1 MFQDIKSKFK
11 KSSDPIWKKVSP
23 HIIRLSALNSS
34 TVKHAFGS
42 IADQLGMLDKS
53 DVTIW
58 NIEKFIAA
66 TEFAEL
72 TRPIVIIFEDSE
84 AFNPLVFSQFWI
96 FIFSIISCTKNYN
109 VK

>member
-1 MFQDIKSKFK
+1 
-11 KSSDPIWKKVSP
+11 
-23 HIIRLSALNSS
+23 
-34 TVKHAFGS
+34 
-42 IADQLGMLDKS
+42 MLDKS

-84 AFNPLVFSQFWI
+84 AFNPLVFSQFGT
-96 FIFSIISCTKNYN
+96 FIDFKLQCCMS
-109 VK
+109 

>member
-1 MFQDIKSKFK
+1 
-11 KSSDPIWKKVSP
+11 
-23 HIIRLSALNSS
+23 
-34 TVKHAFGS
+34 
-42 IADQLGMLDKS
+42 MLDKS

-84 AFNPLVFSQFWI
+84 AFNPLVFSQFGI
-96 FIFSIISCTKNYN
+96 FIFKIVEYHHFMSSFSNIVLYSLKISEVVNNPYS
-109 VK
+109 

>member
-1 MFQDIKSKFK
+1 
-11 KSSDPIWKKVSP
+11 
-23 HIIRLSALNSS
+23 
-34 TVKHAFGS
+34 
-42 IADQLGMLDKS
+42 MLDKS

-84 AFNPLVFSQFWI
+84 AFNPLVFSQYWI
-96 FIFSIISCTKNYN
+96 FIFSNINIIDNLNAKYRFN
-109 VK
+109 